1 MQNINVWWPE
11 TPKECSERNAQIV
24 DALIDDP
31 KWHDRANKI
40 RECDKYNPCGD
51 VLCSLCRRNIR
62 TSFVSFIQASM
73 DADELYKVDL
83 IEPVNSEYGTTDVK
97 TLNNRLRQR
106 VNRAFPDVDIKI
118 IGSYDICLNEDST
131 GEFDTFWSPH
141 WHLIVSAPGLTQQ
154 EIHKRFAIYYY
165 TTNEI
170 SRPVKVTSVRKGEED
185 KAFSYCYPAYFPRR
199 TRYLHPETV
208 ARNAYHTS
216 AEYRLKAN
224 QIRELAG
231 IFSDTVGYD
240 LLFLYGINR
249 KFNVKKS
256 IFRKGNLL

>member
-1 MQNINVWWPE
+1 MTQITRQWQPE
-11 TPKECSERNAQIV
+11 TPKECMERNEQIIK
-24 DALIDDP
+24 ALIDDP
-31 KWHDRANKI
+31 KWRSRAKKI
-40 RECDKYNPCGD
+40 QNCDKYDPCGD
-51 VLCSLCRRNIR
+51 VLCSRCRRDIR
-62 TSFVSFIQASM
+62 RGFVDFTGSCLSGPLF
-73 DADELYKVDL
+73 KVDL
-83 IEPVNSEYGTTDVK
+83 IEPVNADCGTTDVK
-97 TLNNRLRQR
+97 TLKNRLRQR
-106 VNRAFPDVDIKI
+106 TNRAFSDVDVKI
-118 IGSYDICLNEDST
+118 IGAYDICFDEDGT
-131 GEFDTFWSPH
+131 GEFESFWSPH

-185 KAFSYCYPAYFPRR
+185 MAFSYCYPAYFPRR

-216 AEYRLKAN
+216 AEYRLKTD

-231 IFSDTVGYD
+231 IFSDTAGYD

-249 KFNVKKS
+249 KFNMKKS
-256 IFRKGNLL
+256 IFKKGNLL